1 MHRIADDQRQRIGE
15 DGRGLLERHAVL
27 AMVRRGLARVPAESH
42 TRKCMTL
49 NDGDDKSRPSRIHGF
64 AASSGGQAIDSVS
77 RWLACTAYRSF
88 RSASRVTI
96 APVAV
101 SPRVAHPAA
110 NEPRSRLTRPTT

>member
-64 AASSGGQAIDSVS
+64 AASSGFP
-77 RWLACTAYRSF
+77 RRLAGPALRDREPSAGPRGRPGYSGRDVRGCAGNRLAYHR
-88 RSASRVTI
+88 I
-96 APVAV
+96 
-101 SPRVAHPAA
+101 
-110 NEPRSRLTRPTT
+110 EQLGDL

>member
-27 AMVRRGLARVPAESH
+27 AMVRSGLARVPAESY

-77 RWLACTAYRSF
+77 PRLA
-88 RSASRVTI
+88 
-96 APVAV
+96 PP
-101 SPRVAHPAA
+101 PRVRHARHPLRGARWDA
-110 NEPRSRLTRPTT
+110 LPLEP

>member
-15 DGRGLLERHAVL
+15 DRRGLLERHAVL
-27 AMVRRGLARVPAESH
+27 AMVRSGLARVPAESH

-88 RSASRVTI
+88 RSASRVTLGGRPGTSATL
-96 APVAV
+96 AP
-101 SPRVAHPAA
+101 PA
-110 NEPRSRLTRPTT
+110 RG